1 MRPPPDRD
9 PGDGPRPDPRR
20 RGLAVVRPLRW
31 PRRAAREPHG
41 EQGPAPLEPRASAAL
56 SDADRAWLL
65 ARLSSRLT
73 TEGDLLVASERHREQ
88 GRNVE
93 DALLRL
99 ATILRTALRRPRPR
113 KATRPTRAS
122 KERRLDA
129 KKRRSESKRGR
140 RPPSDG

>member
-1 MRPPPDRD
+1 MTDRVRIPAGEVSLSYARSGG
-9 PGDGPRPDPRR
+9 PGGQHVNRT
-20 RGLAVVRPLRW
+20 ASKVQLRW
-31 PRRAAREPHG
+31 NPRT
-41 EQGPAPLEPRASAAL
+41 SSVL

-73 TEGDLLVASERHREQ
+73 TEGDLIVASERHREQ